1 MKQKKK
7 APCAKGQLLTSVEAI
22 QLSEDKEAK
31 KKEDNEKTEENR
43 RVRVRNKT
51 QKWTRAIDEI
61 FSMYQRMETLCCI
74 ATRFAP
80 ARDVLAKAAT
90 APASATS
97 LTTTFFFGAP
107 IYQLYAIHSAGKAR
121 GRNLTSSTL

>member
-1 MKQKKK
+1 MSLFATAHDLRDVIWNLYSVNDGAVELNAMKQKKK
-7 APCAKGQLLTSVEAI
+7 APCAKGQLITSAEAI

-61 FSMYQRMETLCCI
+61 FSMYQKMETRWVLHCTIELI
-74 ATRFAP
+74 AVFQRMHYM
-80 ARDVLAKAAT
+80 RK
-90 APASATS
+90 
-97 LTTTFFFGAP
+97 
-107 IYQLYAIHSAGKAR
+107 
-121 GRNLTSSTL
+121 STHLMLECL